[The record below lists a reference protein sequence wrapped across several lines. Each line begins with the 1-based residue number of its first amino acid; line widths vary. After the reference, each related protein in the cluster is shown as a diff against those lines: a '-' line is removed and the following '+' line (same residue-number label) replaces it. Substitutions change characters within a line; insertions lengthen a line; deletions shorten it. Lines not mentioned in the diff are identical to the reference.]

1 MKTLVVEDNITNRL
15 LLVELLRPYGNVTAV
30 ESGSAALLAVT
41 TALSNHQPF
50 DLICLDILLEGMD
63 GQQILKEIRLLE
75 DASGYPLGNG
85 SKIVMTTALRDKNNI
100 LAAFRSACDGY
111 LPKPID
117 RKRLED
123 QLREL
128 SLIR

>member
-15 LLVELLRPYGNVTAV
+15 LLVELLMPYGNVTAV
-30 ESGSAALLAVT
+30 ESGNSALLAVQS
-41 TALSNHQPF
+41 ALSDRQPF

-63 GQQILKEIRLLE
+63 GQQTLREIRRLE
-75 DASGYPLGNG
+75 EASGYPLGNG

-100 LAAFRSACDGY
+100 LAAFRAACDGY